1 MKFVVKLFP
10 EIIVKS
16 RSVRIHQLKR
26 LKSNIRLLLKEIW
39 PAVRVGGNWD
49 ILEVDAGSECTPSVA
64 AALSDALTRI
74 PGIDNF
80 TEALEYSLGDFDT
93 IAAQTCAAVGA
104 DLAGKSFCVRVKRSG
119 NHDFRSVD
127 LERFVGGALL
137 QAVPGSRV
145 DLHRPEQLVTLEIR
159 HDRLFI
165 VSNRRAG
172 MGGYPLGTQDSVAT
186 LISGGYDSSVA
197 AWQMMRRGVCS
208 HFIFFNLGGAEHERG
223 VKEIAYHLW
232 HRFGAS
238 HGVTFVA
245 VPFEAVV
252 EEILTK
258 VDDSHMGVVLKRQ
271 MLRAADRVAAQLNT
285 TALVTGEA
293 IAQVS
298 SQTLANLQVI
308 DQCVQRMVL
317 RPLITMDKQSIIDQ
331 ARSIGVASFSDVM
344 PEFCG
349 VISRKPTTKAR
360 PHVVAMQEEN
370 LDPDL
375 LWQAT
380 LNAQY
385 TPIAALAEEL
395 SAGRGLRLPDGDP
408 ANIGAIIL
416 DVRHPSE
423 QDFQTLE
430 APGFSV
436 VSMPFYRV
444 QTDFP
449 ALDQSKEYWLYC
461 PKGVMSQLQGLQ
473 LRDAG
478 FANVKACP
486 ASVVSVQ

>member
-1 MKFVVKLFP
+1 MKFIVKLFP

-16 RSVRIHQLKR
+16 RSVRMYQLKR
-26 LKSNIRLLLKEIW
+26 LKSNIRHLLKEIW
-39 PAVRVGGNWD
+39 PTVRVGGNWD
-49 ILEVDAGSECTPSVA
+49 ILEVDAGQDCTPSVA
-64 AALSDALTRI
+64 AALSEALIRI

-80 TEALEYSLGDFDT
+80 TEALEFPLGDFDT
-93 IAAQTCAAVGA
+93 IAAQTQAAVGA
-104 DLAGKSFCVRVKRSG
+104 ELTGKSFCVRVKRSG

-127 LERFVGGALL
+127 LERYVGGALL
-137 QAVPGSRV
+137 QAAPDSRV
-145 DLHRPEQLVTLEIR
+145 DLHKPERLVTLEVR

-165 VSNRRAG
+165 VSNRRSG
-172 MGGYPLGTQDSVAT
+172 MGGYPLGTQESVAT

-208 HFIFFNLGGAEHERG
+208 HFIFFNLGGADHERG
-223 VKEIAYHLW
+223 VKEIAYHIW

-308 DQCVQRMVL
+308 DQCVQRLVL
-317 RPLITMDKQSIIDQ
+317 RPLITADKQTIIDQ
-331 ARSIGVASFSDVM
+331 ARAIGVAGFSDVM

-380 LNAQY
+380 LNARY
-385 TPIAALAEEL
+385 TPIAELADEVH
-395 SAGRGLRLPDGDP
+395 AGRSVRLPDGDP
-408 ANIGAIIL
+408 AHTTAVIL

-423 QDFQTLE
+423 QDLNAIT
-430 APGFSV
+430 APGYTV
-436 VSMPFYRV
+436 LSMPFYRV
-444 QTDFP
+444 QSEFP
-449 ALDQSKEYWLYC
+449 TLDQSKEYWLYC

-478 FANVKACP
+478 FANVRACP